1 MAIKKKARLT
11 RFELEVM
18 NALWKMERASIR
30 EMQELYPEK
39 KRPAYTTVQT
49 IVYRLE
55 AKGAVRRTKKIG
67 NAHIFEPS
75 IAPEAAFRRVI
86 EDTLTALGGSVRPLL
101 DYLADNR
108 KLTPEDLRYL
118 QAKVTL
124 STKNAAALQVGND
137 ETEKTAIRQ
146 GSHKQRKKAA

>member
-1 MAIKKKARLT
+1 MAIKKKVRLT

-55 AKGAVRRTKKIG
+55 AKGAVRRIKKIG

-75 IAPEAAFRRVI
+75 MVPEAVFQRVI
-86 EDTLTALGGSVRPLL
+86 EDTLSALGGSIRPLL

-108 KLTPEDLRYL
+108 KLTPEDLLYL
-118 QAKVTL
+118 QARLAHPTID
-124 STKNAAALQVGND
+124 AAALKTVHD
-137 ETEKTAIRQ
+137 VTEKTASQQ